1 MVMGYCARCKD
12 TVESSRF
19 RKAKSGDG
27 VGQKVCAKYVCLLWG
42 GIRDPQREQKRAK
55 VVRLQATDAAAAGG
69 DANVDIPPAHPAPR
83 VLVATDDVAAGG
95 DASVDLPPAR
105 PGPRLLAVD
114 RSNGERSKA
123 DRDALEALAER
134 LDGIKGVL
142 INGKTKE
149 LYIDA
154 AKWTA
159 EECSFPLTMPETAGH
174 TDDMHAKWTTA
185 KKKAPALHKAIVNC
199 LNGAARRCIEHLK
212 ATRITNPKSVV
223 TFGTPSFLLN
233 GDGGMPHLDAVHEW
247 QCLMALRPCAPTK
260 VFSGSEAVNRRP
272 LGLTEE
278 EVQLSIGRKYAET
291 HGPLLLPREQLEKH
305 MKPVGGV
312 DLMLPGDLALLPPA
326 HVHETPQAPTGGG
339 GLPRCMLFFTLLIRG
354 EADPIPDGLYD
365 PQHQVLPFDAL
376 AKLVTHNFFP
386 SKLTSLINE
395 LLKCYIDWSSHA
407 KFDPMYVDRL
417 AATAPPANEE
427 AAKALAVQ
435 VKAVLSALAKAQK
448 TTWSL
453 PSHWA

>member
-1 MVMGYCARCKD
+1 MVMGYCARCEGM
-12 TVESSRF
+12 VESSRF
-19 RKAKSGDG
+19 RKAKSVDR
-27 VGQKVCAKYVCLLWG
+27 VGQLVCAKYACLLWG
-42 GIRDPQREQKRAK
+42 GIRDPQREHKREQKRAN
-55 VVRLQATDAAAAGG
+55 VVRAQAMDAA
-69 DANVDIPPAHPAPR
+69 VE
-83 VLVATDDVAAGG
+83 
-95 DASVDLPPAR
+95 LPPAR
-105 PGPRLLAVD
+105 PAPRFLVGD
-114 RSNGERSKA
+114 RANA
-123 DRDALEALAER
+123 DREALEALAYR

-154 AKWTA
+154 GKWTA
-159 EECSFPLTMPETAGH
+159 EECRFPLTMPGTAGH

-199 LNGAARRCIEHLK
+199 LNGAALRCIEHLQ
-212 ATRITNPKSVV
+212 ATRVTNPKSVV

-272 LGLTEE
+272 FGLTEE

-326 HVHETPQAPTGGG
+326 HVHETPQAPTEGG

-354 EADPIPDGLYD
+354 ETDPIPDGLYD

-417 AATAPPANEE
+417 AATAPPANKE